1 MINTIKNF
9 KWFFGISFLCV
20 LLGVFTFITFINQNF
35 IFLNEDNLQ
44 YLLIVDVTLLVV
56 FLILLVRETSK
67 LFSQYTSKKTGSK
80 TSMNYVVQFSLFA
93 FIPSLVIA
101 VFSLVLF
108 NVGLQ
113 KYFDQ
118 RITSAV
124 NNSYQVAKNYIE
136 ESKKSVETDI
146 YLISLD
152 LNRYSEVFFSNPKR
166 FSNIVRAQKNL
177 RKVDELYLIDS
188 SGTILLSDT
197 SNPED
202 QFIIPSEEIFDKTL
216 EGNLVSVDRSKE
228 NKTAY
233 IVKLSNFIDTYL
245 YISKNIQPQLLQY
258 LDETEEAVNFYYTV
272 ENNRTGIK
280 ITFAIIYIIVVSLLL
295 FLTIVL
301 AITFAGRLTKPI
313 INLISAS
320 QSISKG
326 KLDSRVPEIE
336 ADEEIKTLNKNFNK
350 MIDRLKKQQE
360 KLLDAERYS
369 AWETVAR
376 KLAHE
381 IKNPLTPIQLSI
393 DGLRDK
399 YASRLKD
406 ENNNFVN
413 YLQTI
418 NRQIKD
424 IEKLVNEFSDFARMP
439 SPILKKINLLK
450 VIDRA
455 VQFYK
460 MSDKNLDLKL
470 KSDSKENYSIKG
482 DEEQLYRVFL
492 NLIKNSIEAIQ
503 EKKQKDH
510 NLQGKISVEIVR
522 NNEYIVIKMLDNG
535 SGFNDIK
542 NITKPYYTTKK
553 DGTGLGLPIV
563 SKIINEHN
571 GDINFLKNPK
581 GAQIEISLPSI

>member
-202 QFIIPSEEIFDKTL
+202 QFIVPSEEIFDKTL